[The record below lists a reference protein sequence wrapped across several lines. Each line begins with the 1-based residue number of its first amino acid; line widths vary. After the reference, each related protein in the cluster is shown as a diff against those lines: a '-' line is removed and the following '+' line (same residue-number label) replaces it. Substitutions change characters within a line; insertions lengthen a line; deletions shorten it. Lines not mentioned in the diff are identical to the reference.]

1 MPKYTILH
9 GKFHPNTGV
18 KDRTPKKKGDVV
30 EMSREQAACY
40 ADMLVAVGS
49 PVAKQSHPPKS
60 APKPASGNRP
70 EAKAAAD

>member
-9 GKFHPNTGV
+9 GKFHPNKGV

-30 EMSREQAACY
+30 EMSKEQAACY

-49 PVAKQSHPPKS
+49 PVAKQSHPPKPTPRS
-60 APKPASGNRP
+60 APGKP